1 MLNRIWKP
9 SLMRQILILIAL
21 MLVTLL
27 ITYIITNRIA
37 QQIIERKVT
46 ASVNTIL
53 QQVNEKMT
61 SFDSDMQGIST
72 FLFYSPTVQTYI
84 NTDDMLDRVLMN
96 REVLS
101 VFANTMSMKS
111 NIRGIQLYDRS
122 GKLMTRLGEGQ
133 DETTAPVQTMSYS
146 GLVNLDDRPME
157 HFYII
162 TAPIYGLDSN
172 HIATEYRGTGR
183 YVMDVS
189 NLSPILRS
197 AKVTAN
203 SRVMLLDRND
213 HILTSEGKVSS
224 SDSVNVGKW
233 KANSKFIVQS
243 ITLAPSGWK
252 LISIIPK
259 SELLNEL
266 GTVKRINITTYAI
279 MFGILCMFL
288 LIFFSRI
295 LKPIK
300 SLMDFIKSYPKNGE
314 DSRYQVVHKN
324 EIGVLGQKLN
334 NMLDD
339 ISELSDEVR
348 STQIRM
354 LEIELAKKQM
364 EISAFRNQINPHF
377 LYNTLES
384 IRAMAF
390 YHNVRDIADISESLS
405 RMFRY
410 AVKGSNFVTIAEE
423 LAHIREYARIIDFR
437 FRGRFK
443 IVTRCEE
450 NLLNETMLKML
461 LQPLV
466 ENAVFHGLE
475 RKLGEGEVL
484 IDIHRSADHRIH
496 VLVQDNGYGMSG
508 SQLQEIREGLAGI
521 QEFVSGEL
529 GKQKG
534 IGISNIYNRTF
545 LFYGEAATLEVD
557 SVLNEGTSVRIS
569 FPPRVIEGGN
579 EHVSRVNR
587 G

>member
-53 QQVNEKMT
+53 LQVNEKMT

-72 FLFYSPTVQTYI
+72 FLYYSPTVQTYI
-84 NTDDMLDRVLMN
+84 NADDILDRVLMN
-96 REVLS
+96 RELLS

-111 NIRGIQLYDRS
+111 NIRGIQLYDRN
-122 GKLMTRLGEGQ
+122 GKLLTRLGEGQ
-133 DETTAPVQTMSYS
+133 DETTTPVKAMTYS
-146 GLVNLDDRPME
+146 GTISLDDRPTE
-157 HFYII
+157 HFYTI

-172 HIATEYRGTGR
+172 NIATEYRGTGR

-189 NLSPILRS
+189 NFTPVLKS

-213 HILTSEGKVSS
+213 QILSSEGNVTNR
-224 SDSVNVGKW
+224 DSVNVDKW
-233 KANSKFIVQS
+233 KANPKYIVQS
-243 ITLAPSGWK
+243 INLAPSGWK

-259 SELLNEL
+259 SELLDEL
-266 GTVKRINITTYAI
+266 GAVKRINIATYAI

-288 LIFFSRI
+288 LIFFTRI

-314 DSRYQVVHKN
+314 ESRYNVVHQN

-334 NMLDD
+334 KMLDD
-339 ISELSDEVR
+339 ISVLSDEIR

-390 YHNVRDIADISESLS
+390 YHDVRDIANISESLS

-423 LAHIREYARIIDFR
+423 LSHVREYAKIIEFR

-443 IVTRCEE
+443 IVIRCDDE
-450 NLLNETMLKML
+450 LLNEMMLKML

-484 IDIHRSADHRIH
+484 IEIRKSTENKIE
-496 VLVQDNGYGMSG
+496 LLIQDNGQGMSEG
-508 SQLQEIREGLAGI
+508 ELKELREGLLRYDEPVPAESE
-521 QEFVSGEL
+521 Q
-529 GKQKG
+529 QDG
-534 IGISNIYNRTF
+534 IGISNIYRRTN
-545 LFYGEAATLEVD
+545 LFYGDASALKVE
-557 SVLNEGTSVRIS
+557 SVLNEGTSVRVS
-569 FPPRVIEGGN
+569 FPVRLSEGGN
-579 EHVSRVNR
+579 EHVSRFNR